1 MTTIQ
6 AIILGIIQGLTEF
19 LPVSSSG
26 HLVLFSR
33 LFKVQ
38 EPSLIFEVMV
48 HVGTLLAVLV
58 VFRSEVLLLF
68 RSFLALLQNPKD
80 AKQQMEQDPGSRL
93 LLALV
98 LGTIPAVLA
107 ALLFKDQI
115 EGLFSSSLFV
125 GFMLLATGTI
135 LYLTERLSGAKQRL
149 ETMTL
154 KDAVL
159 IGLGQAVAMVPGIS
173 RSGTTIAA
181 GLVRGLDRES
191 AARFSF
197 LLAIPAILGA
207 LVLSIGDLFS
217 GAAQIGWG
225 VMGAGFVAAA
235 LTGYVAIHFL
245 LDLVKKGKLVWFSY
259 YTWAIGALVILL
271 HVVS

>member
-6 AIILGIIQGLTEF
+6 AIVLGVIQGLTEF

-33 LFKVQ
+33 LFNVQ
-38 EPSLIFEVMV
+38 QSSLVFEVMV

-58 VFRSEVLLLF
+58 VFRREVWLLI
-68 RSFLALLQNPKD
+68 RSFFRLLRNPRD
-80 AKQQMEQDPGSRL
+80 AKNQMKHDPGCRL
-93 LLALV
+93 LVALIVGTVPTVIAALV
-98 LGTIPAVLA
+98 LRN
-107 ALLFKDQI
+107 QI
-115 EGLFSSSLFV
+115 EELFSSSLFV
-125 GFMLLATGTI
+125 GFMLLVTGTI
-135 LYLTERLSGAKQRL
+135 LYVTERHKTTTKPLDKISLRDGI
-149 ETMTL
+149 
-154 KDAVL
+154 L
-159 IGLGQAVAMVPGIS
+159 IGLGQAVAMLPGIS

-181 GLVRGLDRES
+181 GLFRGLDRES

-217 GAAQIGWG
+217 GTAQIGLG
-225 VMGAGFVAAA
+225 ILGAGFIAAA
-235 LTGYVAIHFL
+235 LTGYLAIHFL
-245 LDLVKKGKLVWFSY
+245 LDLVKRGKLVWFSY
-259 YTWAIGALVILL
+259 YTWIVGALVIIL